1 MIIPHFVQPALV
13 PAISGIIPD
22 EIDKLGTPSMR
33 IEIIRKGGS
42 LPFRF
47 DRGDLTIEGWICNI
61 RVKKFPDDGSSI
73 SRLIETRAGG
83 WPGLLT
89 SAETDT
95 LSIGTFRLIGVL
107 TNATTDEEEQILR
120 RFNITESWAA

>member
-1 MIIPHFVQPALV
+1 V
-13 PAISGIIPD
+13 
-22 EIDKLGTPSMR
+22 E

-61 RVKKFPDDGSSI
+61 RVKKFAEDASDI
-73 SRLIETRAGG
+73 SRFIETRAGG

-89 SAETDT
+89 STETT
-95 LSIGTFRLIGVL
+95 ALSLGTYRLIGVL
-107 TNATTDEEEQILR
+107 TNATTDEKEQILQ
-120 RFNITESWAA
+120 RFNITESWAN